1 MNNSDTDKAIDYARS
16 ELFFMGFPSDYQ
28 ENNASNEQ
36 IPYILEQLGIY
47 ERYILDRYSHQ
58 KCDYIDPISIDPN
71 HIVSN
76 VNNEALKYEYLYDKG
91 EQTRVITPY
100 DDYLYLRDELV
111 KNPFEIG
118 KMPEELLLSYLFCL
132 CKDTREILWNGDI
145 QACLSQI
152 EKIEKANKLLQGLL
166 KNSSYLLF
174 SQDDCGIT
182 NREMMYFYPLGQQA
196 RYVADPDFGEDMI
209 ELFNKNKSSQLNE
222 WHRTL
227 FIKVIKE
234 ISCEKNKKW
243 NAVNAIVKDPIV
255 KTQFREIM
263 KDQPKQNLDYALAGR
278 RDYKQLY
285 SQAKDRLEKEL
296 KKNAWLNS
304 YASNTER
311 RSHAQE
317 RLKHLDMLITEQE
330 TLEKNFKLG
339 KYTFIKRNSYSDDV
353 IREWIEN
360 DEDFIKEFIQA

>member
-1 MNNSDTDKAIDYARS
+1 MNNNDIDHARN
-16 ELFFMGFPSDYQ
+16 ELFFMGFPSDHQ
-28 ENNASNEQ
+28 EDKTNNEK
-36 IPYILEQLGIY
+36 IPYIIEQLGIY

-58 KCDYIDPISIDPN
+58 KRNYIDPISIDPN

-91 EQTRVITPY
+91 EHTRVITPY
-100 DDYLYLRDELV
+100 DDYLYLRDELI

-152 EKIEKANKLLQGLL
+152 EKIEKVNKLLQGLL
-166 KNSSYLLF
+166 KNASYLLF
-174 SQDDCGIT
+174 SPEDCGIT

-227 FIKVIKE
+227 FINVIRETSSK
-234 ISCEKNKKW
+234 KNKKW
-243 NAVNAIVKDPIV
+243 KSINAIVTDPMV
-255 KTQFREIM
+255 KKQFHEIM
-263 KDQPKQNLDYALAGR
+263 KEQPKQNLDYALAGR

-285 SQAKDRLEKEL
+285 SQAKERLQQEL

-311 RSHAQE
+311 RSYAQE
-317 RLKHLDMLITEQE
+317 RLEHLDMLITEQE

-339 KYTFIKRNSYSDDV
+339 KYTFIKRNSYSNDAT
-353 IREWIEN
+353 REWIEN